1 MGAIIRSER
10 PRLPVGGV
18 ILATAGLTGLAFIPA
33 IEVVPAVAREF
44 LPQPAALPFLPLAL
58 ACAAALA
65 IIRPKA
71 GPELRRAIAV
81 GLVVGL
87 AATFTFAVTETAAQ
101 AKTMQLRG
109 AYALWSMGYMLT
121 VVAALASLGVR
132 AWSRGDLLLGP
143 ALVAISAS
151 APVLAA
157 INGDRTVLVLTMV
170 GLVAGVAFGLAGPRD
185 LRLLSAALRSPRAML
200 AIIVAATFLT
210 RLAFGLQL
218 LAVHGPGP
226 GFAVASDDGD
236 TYYRYALMILG
247 GTDGALRV
255 FANAT
260 YSPGYPVVLALMLL
274 TATPNFMIVIGLHAL
289 LAAATAVLVVAIARR
304 AGGHAVAVTA
314 GFLFA
319 AQQNLIQVQSTFTT
333 EALLLPAIL
342 LYTFGLV
349 RYHETRR
356 LRWILVGGAAMAA
369 AILTRNVV
377 AVFAIAGVWWLI
389 SRAPI
394 GKRRM
399 AAAHAAM
406 LVALSAAA
414 ILPTAYATWAMTG
427 TAQVTNQAT
436 SLSWEIGTGPW
447 EAVAPSN
454 VPLVERGLSPFRDPA
469 QTFARFIADPLPIL
483 GFYAEV
489 VPRRVVSLLFRPNF
503 GQFDPLTIVSS
514 GAERSALGE
523 LVTTVT
529 AVALAVGAF
538 AGIRQGGSR
547 GAVTCLVV
555 AFIAT
560 YLVLFSLIFA
570 PLRPVRYRVPI
581 DPYLIVVQSIGVLF
595 LVRVAHD
602 WLRGRQA
609 VRP

>member
-1 MGAIIRSER
+1 MGAIVRSKR
-10 PRLPVGGV
+10 SGLPVGGV
-18 ILATAGLTGLAFIPA
+18 ILAAASLTGLAFIPA
-33 IEVVPAVAREF
+33 IEVVPAVSREF
-44 LPQPAALPFLPLAL
+44 LPQPAALPVLPLAL
-58 ACAAALA
+58 ACAAAFA
-65 IIRPKA
+65 IIRPRA

-87 AATFTFAVTETAAQ
+87 AAAFTFAVVQTAAQ
-101 AKTMQLRG
+101 ARTMQLRG
-109 AYALWSMGYMLT
+109 AYALWSIGYVLT
-121 VVAALASLGVR
+121 VVAALAVLGQR
-132 AWSRGDLLLGP
+132 AWSRGDVLIGP
-143 ALVAISAS
+143 ALVTIAAS
-151 APVLAA
+151 APILAA
-157 INGDRTVLVLTMV
+157 LTGERTMLVLTVV
-170 GLVAGVAFGLAGPRD
+170 GLAAGIGFGVAGPRRVRIMD
-185 LRLLSAALRSPRAML
+185 AVLASPRGTL

-236 TYYRYALMILG
+236 TYYRYALMILE

-274 TATPNFMIVIGLHAL
+274 TATPSFLIVIGLHAL
-289 LAAATAVLVVAIARR
+289 LAAATVVLVVAIARR
-304 AGGHAVAVTA
+304 AGGHAIAVTA
-314 GFLFA
+314 GVLFA

-349 RYHETRR
+349 RYHETGR
-356 LRWILVGGAAMAA
+356 LRWILVGSAAMAA

-389 SRAPI
+389 ARAPI
-394 GKRRM
+394 GKRRT
-399 AAAHAAM
+399 AVAHAAM

-427 TAQVTNQAT
+427 SAQITNQAT

-469 QTFARFIADPLPIL
+469 QTLARFIADPLPVL

-523 LVTTVT
+523 LATTLT

-547 GAVTCLVV
+547 GAVTWLIV

-570 PLRPVRYRVPI
+570 PLRPVRYRIPI
-581 DPYLIVVQSIGVLF
+581 DPYLIVVQAIGVVF
-595 LVRVAHD
+595 AARVAWG
-602 WLRGRQA
+602 WLRSRA
-609 VRP
+609 VQR